1 MMSNRNIDPYLV
13 ELFAKN
19 PKFEIPF
26 YDFML
31 ENKLNEHLYNS
42 GNTPGW
48 VLDKLFNSLKEGD
61 YSRGTI
67 VRHPNF
73 NQKKLDELIAKS
85 DSDLATGIVHNPN
98 LTKVQLTAI
107 SKGENKIIAAW
118 AHYYLIRNTPEVE
131 NFIKQQLSIKSEDRI
146 FTLGSALRDEKLSET
161 TVALIAKHVEEP
173 ISGNSGDP
181 IGSALALNQ
190 FLSEESR
197 ALLHLLGFNKIENE
211 EQFSLYP
218 SSIFVTKKSE
228 SAGSF
233 NDEITQ
239 ALFALGHPLGLIG
252 GGSLGQLGPLTEV
265 DIFQLFESEFL
276 HRAFWREL
284 NEEISNFRLNFRNGY
299 RVQDLFINHPTIS
312 HEFDGSDFD
321 DGWKVGGVLK
331 GYLDRKW
338 VYKDSY
344 ISPDQILFLMNT
356 ADAES
361 LDEVTEDQ
369 EQFSSVT
376 PFVLAYLRD
385 VEAGQ
390 DICSEYEMELTEK
403 ATEEIENTAYE
414 IADGEDY
421 EVDVDFSDSFEEFLS
436 WKSLPAKNQGS
447 LFDVLMYGLSCQSS
461 RLKRDSEHFLA
472 CIALLPA
479 TPPALTDA
487 LQKLDSEVIQST
499 LKLR

>member
-1 MMSNRNIDPYLV
+1 MSNRNLDPYLV
-13 ELFAKN
+13 ELLAKN
-19 PKFEIPF
+19 TKFEKPF

-31 ENKLNEHLYNS
+31 ENKLNEYLYNFA
-42 GNTPGW
+42 NTPGW

-61 YSRGTI
+61 YSRDTI

-73 NQKKLDELIAKS
+73 DQKKIDDLIAKD
-85 DSDLATGIVHNPN
+85 DSNLMSGLVHNPS
-98 LTKVQLTAI
+98 LSQSQLTAI
-107 SKGENKIIAAW
+107 SDGSDKLTASW
-118 AHYYLIRNTPEVE
+118 AHYYLIRNTPEIE

-146 FTLGSALRDEKLSET
+146 FTLRSALRDEELSET
-161 TVALIAKHVEEP
+161 TVALIAKHAEEP
-173 ISGNSGDP
+173 ISGNSGDS

-197 ALLHLLGFNKIENE
+197 ALLHLLGFNKNENE

-233 NDEITQ
+233 EDEITQ
-239 ALFALGHPLGLIG
+239 ALFALGHPLGLVSG
-252 GGSLGQLGPLTEV
+252 GNNGQLESLTEA

-276 HRAFWREL
+276 HRTFWREL
-284 NEEISNFRLNFRNGY
+284 SDEISNFRLNFRNGY

-390 DICSEYEMELTEK
+390 DFCSEYGIELTEK

-414 IADGEDY
+414 IADSEDY

-436 WKSLPAKNQGS
+436 WKSLPTKNQNS
-447 LFDVLMYGLSCQSS
+447 LFEVLMCGLTCQSS

-472 CIALLPA
+472 CIALHPA
-479 TPPALTDA
+479 TPPALTDK
-487 LQKLDSEVIQST
+487 LQKLDSEVIQSS
-499 LKLR
+499 LKVR